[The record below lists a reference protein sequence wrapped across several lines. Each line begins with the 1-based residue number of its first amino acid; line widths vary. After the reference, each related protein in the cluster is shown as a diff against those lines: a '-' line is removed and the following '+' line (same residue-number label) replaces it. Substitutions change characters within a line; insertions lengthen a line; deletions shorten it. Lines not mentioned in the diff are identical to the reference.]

1 MYYILKSIFFNYFVS
16 NLFEKTRNNAINF
29 KRTYN
34 FKIREYKNDKKE
46 GKGIYYYN
54 NGDREMG
61 NYLNDK
67 RIGKHVKLHADGSI
81 TSKVY

>member
-1 MYYILKSIFFNYFVS
+1 MEKEYIIIIMV
-16 NLFEKTRNNAINF
+16 R
-29 KRTYN
+29 
-34 FKIREYKNDKKE
+34 E

-67 RIGKHVKLHADGSI
+67 RVGKHITLHFNG
-81 TSKVY
+81 KVTINNY